1 MSDENENGRPGGR
14 APITLKP
21 RQGSV
26 SAGVVKQSFSHGR
39 TKTVVVETK
48 RTRPHAPATGN
59 LAAPS
64 SAERRHDAPA
74 PRPSQPQGGAP
85 AGGGGS
91 AGGLSQ
97 EELRA
102 RQRVVDAARE
112 AQARQQADQAAA
124 EARARAAQEAA
135 QREAAAKAAAE
146 RAAAAPA
153 PAQQAQAP
161 AAQAPAAQAPVAP
174 AAPVTPPQAPRPT
187 AQAPAAPQAPRQD
200 TPRHEG
206 PRQDSRPAAPGQ
218 TRTYEPSRE
227 RRDDRPSTTTYRPA
241 PQGDRPFN
249 QRAPRPDAGA
259 NFGQRAPRPEG
270 DRPRGPRPEG
280 DRPQGDRG
288 GYRGDRPQGGDRGD
302 RPQGDRPQQTVR
314 YSALAPRPAPGARS
328 GPGGPPRGPRPGVPA
343 SAPATPEIQRAMR
356 SAPRPGGEVSR
367 RPDEDDDRRKAANA
381 PNKAVSRVKGA
392 PQRREGRLTIQAVA
406 GDGDSADRMR
416 SLASVRRARER
427 EKEKR
432 RGGVA
437 EQARVAREVV
447 IPDVITVQELS
458 NRMAVRGVDIIKFL
472 MRQGVMLKINDVID
486 NDTAELVAT
495 EFGHTVKRV
504 SEADVEEGFIGAED
518 IDDHMEPRPPVVTIM
533 GHVDH
538 GKTSLLDALRSTDVA
553 AGEHGGITQ
562 HIGAYQVRLKDG
574 QRVTFLDTPGHAAF
588 SSMRARGA
596 NITDIVV
603 LVVAG
608 DDGVMPQTIEAIKHA
623 KAAEVPIIVA
633 VNKMDKPGSDP
644 TRVVNE
650 LLQHEIVVESLGG
663 DTQLIE
669 VSAKARTGLDDL
681 LEGILLQAEVL
692 DLKANPDR
700 SADGVVIEAK
710 LDKGRGAVST
720 VLVNRGTLKRG
731 DIVVAGSQ
739 WGRVRA
745 LLNERN
751 EQLTEAGPATPVE
764 ILGLDGVPSPGDAI
778 AVVENEARARELT
791 EYRIR
796 LKREKSLAPVG
807 AGASMA
813 DMMAKLQDKKL
824 KELPLI
830 IKADVQGSAEAI
842 IGSLDKMATDEVRAR
857 IILSGAGAISE
868 SDVMLAKGAGAPV
881 IGFNVR
887 ASAQAR
893 ALAEREGVEIRY
905 YAIIYD
911 LLDDIK
917 GVLSGMLAPIQR
929 ETFLG
934 NAEVLQAF
942 DISKVGKVAGCK
954 VTEGVVRKGAKV
966 RIVRQ
971 DIVVLELGTL
981 QTLKR
986 FKDEVNEVPVGQ
998 ECGMM
1003 FAGFQDIKVGD
1014 VIECFTVEEI
1024 KRQLD

>member
-1 MSDENENGRPGGR
+1 M
-14 APITLKP
+14 TLKP

-48 RTRPHAPATGN
+48 RTRPHAPAAGN

-64 SAERRHDAPA
+64 SAERRHGETPA
-74 PRPSQPQGGAP
+74 PRPSQPQG
-85 AGGGGS
+85 GGGGS

-112 AQARQQADQAAA
+112 AQARQAAEQAAA
-124 EARARAAQEAA
+124 EARARAAAEAA
-135 QREAAAKAAAE
+135 QREAAAKAAAK
-146 RAAAAPA
+146 RAAAAPPPVA
-153 PAQQAQAP
+153 PAP
-161 AAQAPAAQAPVAP
+161 AAP
-174 AAPVTPPQAPRPT
+174 AAPVTPP
-187 AQAPAAPQAPRQD
+187 PAAPQAPRPVAQAPAAPPAPRQD
-200 TPRHEG
+200 A
-206 PRQDSRPAAPGQ
+206 PRQDSRPSAPGQ
-218 TRTYEPSRE
+218 TRTYEPSRD

-249 QRAPRPDAGA
+249 QRAPRPDANA

-270 DRPRGPRPEG
+270 DRPRGPRPDG

-288 GYRGDRPQGGDRGD
+288 GYRGDRPQGD

-314 YSALAPRPAPGARS
+314 YSALAPRPAPGGAR

-343 SAPATPEIQRAMR
+343 AAPATPEIQRATR
-356 SAPRPGGEVSR
+356 SAPRPGGGAMDR
-367 RPDEDDDRRKAANA
+367 RPDEDDDRRKSAA

-432 RGGVA
+432 RGGVT

-504 SEADVEEGFIGAED
+504 SEADVEEGFIGAD
-518 IDDHMEPRPPVVTIM
+518 DHDDHMELRPPVVTIM

-553 AGEHGGITQ
+553 AGEAGGITQ

-681 LEGILLQAEVL
+681 LEAILLQAEVL

-739 WGRVRA
+739 WGKVRA

-751 EQLTEAGPATPVE
+751 EQLQEAGPATPVE
-764 ILGLDGVPSPGDAI
+764 ILGLDGVPSPGDAF

-796 LKREKSLAPVG
+796 LKREKSMAPVG

-824 KELPLI
+824 KELPLV

-966 RIVRQ
+966 RIIRQ

>member
-48 RTRPHAPATGN
+48 RTRPHAPASGN

-64 SAERRHDAPA
+64 SAERRHTPDASA
-74 PRPSQPQGGAP
+74 PRSAPPQGG
-85 AGGGGS
+85 GGGGS
-91 AGGLSQ
+91 TGGLSQ

-102 RQRVVDAARE
+102 RQRAIE
-112 AQARQQADQAAA
+112 SAQARAAEQAAA
-124 EARARAAQEAA
+124 EARARQAQEAA

-146 RAAAAPA
+146 RAAQEAARAAAAPA
-153 PAQQAQAP
+153 PAQP
-161 AAQAPAAQAPVAP
+161 VTPPPAPVAP
-174 AAPVTPPQAPRPT
+174 PPQAPVS
-187 AQAPAAPQAPRQD
+187 AAPAAPRAEAPRSEAPRQD
-200 TPRHEG
+200 APR
-206 PRQDSRPAAPGQ
+206 PSAGQ
-218 TRTYEPSRE
+218 TRTYEPSRD
-227 RRDDRPSTTTYRPA
+227 RRDDRPTTTTYRPA

-249 QRAPRPDAGA
+249 QRSPRPDAGA

-270 DRPRGPRPEG
+270 DRPRGPRPDG

-288 GYRGDRPQGGDRGD
+288 GYRGDRPQGD

-314 YSALAPRPAPGARS
+314 YSALAPRPAPGAR

-343 SAPATPEIQRAMR
+343 SAPATPEIQRATR
-356 SAPRPGGEVSR
+356 SAPRPGGSVMDR
-367 RPDEDDDRRKAANA
+367 RPDDDDDRRKSAA

-504 SEADVEEGFIGAED
+504 SEADVEEGFIGAD
-518 IDDHMEPRPPVVTIM
+518 DHDDHMEARPPVVTIM

-553 AGEHGGITQ
+553 AGEAGGITQ

-588 SSMRARGA
+588 SQMRARGA

-623 KAAEVPIIVA
+623 KVAEVPLIVA
-633 VNKMDKPGSDP
+633 VNKMDKPGADS

-669 VSAKARTGLDDL
+669 VSAKARTGLEEL
-681 LEGILLQAEVL
+681 LEAILLQAEVL

-700 SADGVVIEAK
+700 TADGVVIEAK

-731 DIVVAGSQ
+731 DIVVAGAQ
-739 WGRVRA
+739 FGRVRA

-751 EQLTEAGPATPVE
+751 EQLAEAGPATPVE
-764 ILGLDGVPSPGDAI
+764 ILGLDGVPSPGEAF

-796 LKREKSLAPVG
+796 QKREKSMAPVG

-824 KELPLI
+824 KELPLV

-842 IGSLDKMATDEVRAR
+842 IGSLDKMSTDEVRAR

-966 RIVRQ
+966 RIIRQ